1 MGGGGK
7 GGAARAAASTILAR
21 SSSRNS
27 LKSILPLPVLSTLM
41 IIRFTCA
48 RQERTVRPAVAPGA
62 AGGRHL
68 LFPRL
73 KAERAQHN
81 LQRVRVYH
89 ACARASMQQRVVAA
103 SWGGAVEQGRTL
115 PFAVEEVECLPNLG
129 ALVLGER
136 EQRGGLL
143 GLRSHARGSQRR
155 VGETFMN
162 NRTTWRKI
170 GPLAVPSSSSSAHTS
185 SSPASPASS

>member
-48 RQERTVRPAVAPGA
+48 RQERAVRPAVAPGA
-62 AGGRHL
+62 AGGRYL

-89 ACARASMQQRVVAA
+89 ACARASMQRVVAVLRGVA
-103 SWGGAVEQGRTL
+103 QWNRDAPCPSLSKRSNACLISVRWSSVSVSSVVVFLAFGAMH
-115 PFAVEEVECLPNLG
+115 A
-129 ALVLGER
+129 ALTTS
-136 EQRGGLL
+136 RG
-143 GLRSHARGSQRR
+143 
-155 VGETFMN
+155 
-162 NRTTWRKI
+162 
-170 GPLAVPSSSSSAHTS
+170 
-185 SSPASPASS
+185 

>member
-48 RQERTVRPAVAPGA
+48 RQERAVRPAVAPGA

-143 GLRSHARGSQRR
+143 GLGSHARGSQRR
-155 VGETFMN
+155 VV
-162 NRTTWRKI
+162 K
-170 GPLAVPSSSSSAHTS
+170 PSRIISQQGSTHITLDRQTDRLRCNQSLKR
-185 SSPASPASS
+185 

>member
-48 RQERTVRPAVAPGA
+48 RQERAVRPAVAPGA
-62 AGGRHL
+62 AGGRYL

-103 SWGGAVEQGRTL
+103 LWGGAVEQGRTL
-115 PFAVEEVECLPNLG
+115 PFAVEEVECLPDLG

-143 GLRSHARGSQRR
+143 GLGSHARGSHN
-155 VGETFMN
+155 V
-162 NRTTWRKI
+162 
-170 GPLAVPSSSSSAHTS
+170 AVKPSRITS
-185 SSPASPASS
+185 QQGQTYSDRSG